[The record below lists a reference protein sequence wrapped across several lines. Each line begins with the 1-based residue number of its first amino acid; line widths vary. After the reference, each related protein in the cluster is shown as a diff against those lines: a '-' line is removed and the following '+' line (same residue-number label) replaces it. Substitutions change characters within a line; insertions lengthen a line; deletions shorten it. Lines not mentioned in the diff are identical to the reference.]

1 MPFVTLH
8 PDSKTP
14 LYQQLYQAIR
24 EAIES
29 GTLPS
34 GSKMPSIRRLPE
46 ELGVSRTTVESAYQ
60 QLCVEGYLKSQPQ
73 RGYFVASARLM
84 EQEKKKKEVM
94 VQPYIPSAV
103 PVKYDFGTDR
113 IDSET
118 ADITIWKRHIRDV
131 LNRPDSIV
139 SYGNPQGELALREAL
154 CAYTY
159 RARGVRSTP
168 EQIVIGAGIQPLLT
182 ILCGLLP
189 QKQIAMDNTGFLQAE
204 RAFADCG
211 VEVVRLPDDGEG
223 LSIEALEK
231 SKVYQVLVSPSAP
244 TGQTTAMPP
253 SKRFAL
259 IEWARGKN
267 GLIIE
272 DDYNGELRYTARP
285 IPALQGTGAESTV
298 YLGSFS
304 KLLLPS
310 VRISYMVLPNHL
322 LKLYAPRAKA
332 YNQTAS
338 KIEQLALADYIR
350 EGQLERHLR
359 RMRKLYHMKS
369 QMMLTC
375 IRQLLGEKIPVALL
389 ETALAVMIQIP
400 NAQKIVKQAEKEGIR
415 AAAVGENLIR
425 LGFSGIPLS
434 RIESGIEALYQIIC
448 SQNSEQET
456 EK

>member
-14 LYQQLYQAIR
+14 LYQQLYEAIR

-60 QLCVEGYLKSQPQ
+60 QLCVEGYLKSWPQ
-73 RGYFVASARLM
+73 RGYYVASARLT
-84 EQEKKKKEVM
+84 ENGHNEKKV
-94 VQPYIPSAV
+94 VVPSHFSCPV
-103 PVKYDFGTDR
+103 PIQYDFGTDR
-113 IDSET
+113 IDSDT

-139 SYGNPQGELALREAL
+139 SYGNPQGEPALRESL
-154 CAYTY
+154 SSYTY

-189 QKQIAMDNTGFLQAE
+189 QKQVAMDGTGFLQAE

-211 VEVVRLPDDGEG
+211 VEVVSLPDDGEG
-223 LSIEALEK
+223 LSVEALYK
-231 SKVYQVLVSPSAP
+231 SGVHQILVSPSAP
-244 TGQTTAMPP
+244 TGQATAMPP
-253 SKRFAL
+253 SRRFAL
-259 IEWARGKN
+259 LQWAREKN

-285 IPALQGTGAESTV
+285 IPALQGSGAESTV

-310 VRISYMVLPNHL
+310 VRISYMVLPSEL
-322 LKLYAPRAKA
+322 LQLYAPRARA

-338 KIEQLALADYIR
+338 KIEQLALADYIK

-359 RMRKLYHMKS
+359 RMRKLYYMKS

-375 IRQLLGEKIPVALL
+375 IRKFLGEQIAAVLL
-389 ETALAVMIQIP
+389 ETALAVVVQIP
-400 NAQKIVKQAEKEGIR
+400 NAQEIVTLAEKQGIR
-415 AAAVGENLIR
+415 ITAVGKNFIR
-425 LGFSGIPLS
+425 LGFSGIPLVK
-434 RIESGIEALYQIIC
+434 IPAGIEALCQII
-448 SQNSEQET
+448 QNQNENRT
-456 EK
+456 A